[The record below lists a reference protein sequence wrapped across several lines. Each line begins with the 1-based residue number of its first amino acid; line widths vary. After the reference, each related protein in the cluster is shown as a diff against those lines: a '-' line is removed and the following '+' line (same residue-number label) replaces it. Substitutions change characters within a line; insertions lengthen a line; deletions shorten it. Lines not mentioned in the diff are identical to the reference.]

1 MKAAFA
7 EPAFL
12 DTLKKRHRDGNI
24 WKNGFLAA
32 AVVGIVLLFVL
43 AASIINDGFGYVVIV
58 NEADP
63 SSLSL
68 DGVSVDKLSAENLRI
83 VLADRLPP
91 RRLRAL
97 EREKPLAELNR
108 DALYEIAVSEI
119 IKPHVT
125 KSYPLGESLFA
136 KKAIIEE
143 ISRDFPDG
151 ILEFRSWVSAKF
163 LFRGQSG
170 DPMLAGV
177 RTAVIGSLLTILITL
192 VVAFPLGVGA
202 AIWLEE
208 YARDTWLN
216 QVIRVNIYNLA
227 GVPSIIYG
235 MLGLAVFV
243 RYLEP
248 LSSGSMFG
256 LSSGGDSVNGRTI
269 LSAGLTLALL
279 ILPVIII
286 NAQEALRAVPQTLRQ
301 SGLALG
307 ATKWQTIYHHV
318 LPACMDRILTGT
330 VLAVSRALGET
341 APLIVVGASTFLTQD
356 PTSIFSK
363 FTTLPIQIYQWT
375 SRPQGEFH
383 NLAAGAIIVL
393 LALMLSLNAFA
404 VIARNRMRTGKK
416 AGL

>member
-1 MKAAFA
+1 MKTTFP
-7 EPAFL
+7 EPAFV
-12 DTLKKRHRDGNI
+12 DTLKKRHRNGKL
-24 WKNGFLAA
+24 WKNGFMAS
-32 AVVGIVLLFVL
+32 AVIGIVLLFIL

-58 NEADP
+58 NEVEP
-63 SSLSL
+63 LSLSL
-68 DGVSVDKLSAENLRI
+68 DGVAVDRLSAESLRV
-83 VLADRLPP
+83 VLTGQLPP

-97 EREKPLAELNR
+97 EREKPLADLDR

-125 KSYPLGESLFA
+125 KSYTLGDSLFA
-136 KKAIIEE
+136 KKAILEE
-143 ISRDFPDG
+143 IKTEFPDG

-163 LFRGQSG
+163 LMRGQSG

-177 RTAVIGSLLTILITL
+177 RTAVIGSLLTILLTL

-208 YARDTWLN
+208 YAGDNWLN

-243 RYLEP
+243 RFLEP
-248 LSSGSMFG
+248 ITSGAMFG
-256 LSSGGDSVNGRTI
+256 MSSGGESLNGRTI
-269 LSAGLTLALL
+269 LSAGLTLAIL

-286 NAQEALRAVPQTLRQ
+286 NAQEALRAVPQTLRH

-307 ATKWQTIYHHV
+307 ATKWQTIRHHV

-341 APLIVVGASTFLTQD
+341 APLIVVGASTFLTHD
-356 PTSIFSK
+356 PTSVFSK

-404 VIARNRMRTGKK
+404 VIARNRMRKEKK
-416 AGL
+416 ASL